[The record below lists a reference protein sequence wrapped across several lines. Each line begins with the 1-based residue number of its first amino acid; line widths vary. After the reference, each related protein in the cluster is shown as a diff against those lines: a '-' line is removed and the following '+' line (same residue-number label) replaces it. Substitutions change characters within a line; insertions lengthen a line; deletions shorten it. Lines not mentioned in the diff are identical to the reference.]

1 MCGGRRPRGRPAGRG
16 DKSRRLE
23 WRRTEVNRRYM
34 AFLPSSSAREMES
47 VARVVVPKSG
57 KIAEKEGK
65 RERKNER
72 EERESYLRSSQSTQS
87 VIRLSQDTFAP
98 MNQKFAISREL
109 SWRHRRGATRPVSN
123 PISVSCQR
131 GRFGGLDG
139 ALFLPNTRLPACMR
153 RILRFMSAAK

>member
-1 MCGGRRPRGRPAGRG
+1 
-16 DKSRRLE
+16 
-23 WRRTEVNRRYM
+23 M

-109 SWRHRRGATRPVSN
+109 SWRHRRGAT
-123 PISVSCQR
+123 
-131 GRFGGLDG
+131 
-139 ALFLPNTRLPACMR
+139 
-153 RILRFMSAAK
+153 